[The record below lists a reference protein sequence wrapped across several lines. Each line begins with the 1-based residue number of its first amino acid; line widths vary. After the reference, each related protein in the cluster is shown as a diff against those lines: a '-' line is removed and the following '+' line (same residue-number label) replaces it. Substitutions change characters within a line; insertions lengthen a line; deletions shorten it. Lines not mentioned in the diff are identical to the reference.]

1 MRRKVIH
8 FKKENIADELL
19 RTSFQPKKNSN
30 QLIIW
35 GKLRCSKYI
44 FAIICLRFMTLNS
57 ALYISLGYKTKK
69 IWSTKSVNYNIFTMY
84 YIMDI
89 Y

>member
-1 MRRKVIH
+1 
-8 FKKENIADELL
+8 
-19 RTSFQPKKNSN
+19 
-30 QLIIW
+30 
-35 GKLRCSKYI
+35 
-44 FAIICLRFMTLNS
+44 MTLNS

-89 Y
+89 YWNVRQDEQYAVYANTKMKELWSGTSV